1 MQTDQRI
8 AEIGKQI
15 DKINVVNHT
24 SHLLEKVYNF
34 SKKKVNRKALK
45 GLSPHRA
52 IRHKLAFYI
61 SYTDNDNKKP
71 RKLKKLY
78 KQVECKSPITA
89 NMSYIINKVIPRYI
103 KYAICGSD
111 ITTFYKGK
119 NSFDSIIKEWKDNQC
134 MKNETQLKDLGDL
147 DE

>member
-15 DKINVVNHT
+15 DKINFINHT
-24 SHLLEKVYNF
+24 PHLLEKVYNF
-34 SKKKVNRKALK
+34 SKQKVNRKALI

-78 KQVECKSPITA
+78 KQVERTSPITA
-89 NMSYIINKVIPRYI
+89 NMGYIINNVIPRYI
-103 KYAICGSD
+103 EYAIHESE
-111 ITTFYKGK
+111 IILFYKGK
-119 NSFDSIIKEWKDNQC
+119 TSFHNTIKEWKDEQC
-134 MKNETQLKDLGDL
+134 LKNETQLKDLGDL
-147 DE
+147 DD

>member
-8 AEIGKQI
+8 AEIEQQI
-15 DKINVVNHT
+15 DKINFINHT
-24 SHLLEKVYNF
+24 SQLLEKIYNF
-34 SKKKVNRKALK
+34 NKQKVNRKALI

-78 KQVECKSPITA
+78 KQVERTSPITS
-89 NMSYIINKVIPRYI
+89 NMGYIINKVIPRYI
-103 KYAICGSD
+103 KYAICGSE
-111 ITTFYKGK
+111 ITMFYKGK
-119 NSFDSIIKEWKDNQC
+119 TSFDSTKELINDQY
-134 MKNETQLKDLGDL
+134 MKK
-147 DE
+147 

>member
-8 AEIGKQI
+8 AEIEQQI
-15 DKINVVNHT
+15 DKINFINHT
-24 SHLLEKVYNF
+24 SQLLEKIYNF
-34 SKKKVNRKALK
+34 NKQKVNRKALI

-78 KQVECKSPITA
+78 KQVECTSPITS
-89 NMSYIINKVIPRYI
+89 NMGYIINKEIY
-103 KYAICGSD
+103 KICNLW
-111 ITTFYKGK
+111 I
-119 NSFDSIIKEWKDNQC
+119 
-134 MKNETQLKDLGDL
+134 
-147 DE
+147 